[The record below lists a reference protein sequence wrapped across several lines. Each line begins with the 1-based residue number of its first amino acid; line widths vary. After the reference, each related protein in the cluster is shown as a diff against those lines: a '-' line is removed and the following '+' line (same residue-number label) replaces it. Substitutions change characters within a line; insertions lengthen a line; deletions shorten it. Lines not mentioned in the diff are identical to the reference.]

1 MAYICN
7 KDFYMNSLKAF
18 LRSEQIGGV
27 LLIICTLFSLSISNS
42 SFAEGYHKIW
52 DADLGILSVEGWIN
66 DALMAIF
73 FLFVGLEIKR
83 QLYIGELSNVK
94 KAMLPIF
101 AAIGGML
108 IPALFYMIFNYGTP
122 TQGGFGI
129 PMATDIA
136 FALAVLTLLGDKV
149 PLGLKIFLSSLAI
162 IDDLG
167 AILVIAFFYPDPAH
181 PFQANYLFFSLLC
194 FIALL
199 LLNRFKMKNLFI
211 YLIGGI
217 FMWFFMLK
225 SGIHTTIAGVLLAF
239 ALPFDGGSEEGLSTK
254 IEHWLTKPV
263 TFIILPLFALANTAI
278 TLGGSVIDAISH
290 EYSVGIFVGLVL
302 GKPVGIFLMSLLV
315 VSLKMASLPDGV
327 KWLKILGVS
336 LLGGIGFTMS
346 IFVANLA
353 FSDSP
358 EILNNAKLSILISST
373 VAGIIGYLILFF
385 MLRKQPEVK

>member
-1 MAYICN
+1 
-7 KDFYMNSLKAF
+7 MNTLKAF
-18 LRSEQIGGV
+18 FKSEQIGGI
-27 LLIICTLFSLSISNS
+27 LLIICTLFSLTISNS
-42 SFAEGYHKIW
+42 PIAADYHKIW
-52 DADLGILSVEGWIN
+52 DASIGILSVEGWIN

-101 AAIGGML
+101 AAIGGII
-108 IPALFYMIFNYGTP
+108 IPALFYMFFNYGTE
-122 TQGGFGI
+122 TQSGFGI

-181 PFQANYLFFSLLC
+181 PFQASYLFFSLLC
-194 FIALL
+194 FLILL
-199 LLNRFKMKNLFI
+199 LMNKFKMKK
-211 YLIGGI
+211 LIVYIVGGI

-239 ALPFDGGSEEGLSTK
+239 ALPFDGGSEKGLSTK
-254 IEHWLTKPV
+254 IEHWLAKPV

-278 TLGGSVIDAISH
+278 TLGGSVIDALSH

-302 GKPVGIFLMSLLV
+302 GKPVGIFLMSVLV
-315 VSLKMASLPDGV
+315 VTLKLASLPDGV
-327 KWLKILGVS
+327 KWMKILGVS

-353 FSDSP
+353 FSESP
-358 EILNNAKLSILISST
+358 DILSNSKLSILVSST

-385 MLRKQPEVK
+385 MLRKQPENLEKIAVKK